1 MVQPQH
7 FAGSRCGA
15 AVAAVEAVQ
24 SAAFPAL
31 GGGPGVVGGGVDEVV
46 VPEELLDKG
55 REREREK
62 RGIGQNR
69 WVGSGGVMV
78 EMGWFWG
85 GILGWDWVI
94 WGGGLG

>member
-1 MVQPQH
+1 M
-7 FAGSRCGA
+7 
-15 AVAAVEAVQ
+15 AAVEAVQ

-62 RGIGQNR
+62 GDRSESVGGIGWGDGR
-69 WVGSGGVMV
+69 DGVV
-78 EMGWFWG
+78 
-85 GILGWDWVI
+85 LGWDFGVGLGDLGGGIGVI
-94 WGGGLG
+94 WGGIGRSCGGIG